1 MRRLSAVSG
10 TIMLKIFSV
19 TAMLLFSSAP
29 FAQENPAP
37 DPELPAVDDTPKPA
51 AATTPKPAPIEVKR
65 LPRLTVNITGL
76 MPAAGTVEVSLF
88 DSADNFMKKPFFQ
101 EAGVPDAEGNLQVR
115 FLNVFE
121 GTYGLVVV
129 HDENGNSVY
138 DSGFLGFGAEPV
150 GYSNDATP
158 WLGRPS
164 FEAVSFEVQQDHEVT
179 INME

>member
-1 MRRLSAVSG
+1 
-10 TIMLKIFSV
+10 MLKIFSV
-19 TAMLLFSSAP
+19 TALLLSSTVL
-29 FAQENPAP
+29 FAQDNTAPAAEPAP
-37 DPELPAVDDTPKPA
+37 ATEQPAVDDAPKPQ
-51 AATTPKPAPIEVKR
+51 AATTPKAAPVEVKR
-65 LPRLTVNITGL
+65 LPRLTVKVTGL
-76 MPAAGTVEVSLF
+76 TPEAGTVEVSLF
-88 DSADNFMKKPFFQ
+88 DSADSFMKKPFFQ

-150 GYSNDATP
+150 GYSNDASP

-164 FEAVSFEVQQDHEVT
+164 FEAVSFEVQADHEVT
-179 INME
+179 INMQ